1 MEKEEVYMPMPMSGQ
16 RMETRV
22 FFAEIEAVNGNADEQ
37 TENNRMQTQAE
48 IMDHF
53 EEPMAFEIKTNLRPN
68 ENWWRISDE
77 AGNIIQ
83 EERNLAPNRRNEFM
97 LDLST
102 GCYHLEVVDT
112 DEDGLSFF
120 ANNDGSGYVRLESAN
135 GIPLKRFSSD
145 FGSRIDYFFTY
156 RNPNETQEERK
167 SLFIY
172 PNPAEGQL
180 FISTHEILDAPPSLI
195 TLSGSEM
202 KVSAQYQSQ
211 QWVIQVG
218 ELLPGMY
225 LLKYSIEGE
234 SRYKKVV
241 IQ

>member
-1 MEKEEVYMPMPMSGQ
+1 MESQ
-16 RMETRV
+16 RFYAV
-22 FFAEIEAVNGNADEQ
+22 IESVNGNADEQ
-37 TENNRMQTQAE
+37 TDNNRLETQAE
-48 IMDHF
+48 VMDHF
-53 EEPMAFEIKTNLRPN
+53 EQPLTLEFKTNFRPN
-68 ENWWRISDE
+68 ESWWRLSDE
-77 AGNIIQ
+77 AGNVVY
-83 EERNLAPNRRNEFM
+83 EERNMPSNQRNEFM
-97 LDLST
+97 LDLAT
-102 GCYHLEVVDT
+102 GCYHLEIVDT
-112 DEDGLSFF
+112 DEDGLAFF

-135 GIPLKRFSSD
+135 GIPLKRFSGD
-145 FGSRIDYFFTY
+145 FGSRIDYYFTY
-156 RNPNETQEERK
+156 RDPNQTNQEEK
-167 SLFIY
+167 AVFVY

-211 QWVIQVG
+211 QWIIQVG